1 MSPVV
6 LTGGNPPSEEHSLIK
21 DLQDQLSMVRQNLK
35 EMKAKADVAL
45 QILVEQSSVKISSF
59 LNLLDSILLYNVSI
73 PIFQSRQAPE
83 LFFWLHLA

>member
-21 DLQDQLSMVRQNLK
+21 DLRDQLSMVRQNLK

-45 QILVEQSSVKISSF
+45 SNSCRAIERENF
-59 LNLLDSILLYNVSI
+59 LFSK
-73 PIFQSRQAPE
+73 
-83 LFFWLHLA
+83 LARLNTSLQCKYSNFLK